1 MQGPGALPFLS
12 PFPHAIHHRLQLLAL
27 AALLTAAAGAP
38 ALAQDKPVKEANKLN
53 KKRIEAGAVNPSLT
67 KAQLEYDAEFAMA
80 ATSDNLLASAL
91 SALAAQKATALEIKD
106 FGKKTDADYTEL
118 QSQLQAV
125 ADRTG
130 LVLPRMMSHDNRKTY
145 DDVDDRKYL
154 GFDKKY
160 LRDLGELHEHAIK
173 RCVEAA
179 EKVATPELRAY
190 AAETL
195 PKLREHAANIAE
207 LFRRA
212 NDRK

>member
-1 MQGPGALPFLS
+1 MP
-12 PFPHAIHHRLQLLAL
+12 HRLQLFAL
-27 AALLTAAAGAP
+27 AALLSTAAGAP

-53 KKRIEAGAVNPSLT
+53 KKRIKAGVVNPSLT
-67 KAQLEYDAEFAMA
+67 KAQLKYDSEFATA

-91 SALAAQKATALEIKD
+91 SALAAQKATALEVKD
-106 FGKKTDADYTEL
+106 FGKQTDADHTEL
-118 QSQLQAV
+118 QSQLQAI

-130 LVLPRMMSHDNRKTY
+130 LALPKMMSHDDRKIY

-160 LRDLGELHEHAIK
+160 LRDLGALHERAIQ
-173 RCVEAA
+173 RFSEAA
-179 EKVATPELRAY
+179 EKASTPELRAY

-195 PKLREHAANIAE
+195 PKLREHAAHTTE
-207 LFRRA
+207 LFNRA